1 MKDNTT
7 GPIIKAISPLT
18 AKPGTKTAANQK
30 QRPLTIKEKV
40 PKLRKLRGKDKVEIT
55 GFTEELIAPTAAAAI
70 KAAGKLAILTP
81 GTTISTNSKL
91 SAVAKIVK
99 AVLNIEIPPNE

>member
-1 MKDNTT
+1 MTNDKTT
-7 GPIIKAISPLT
+7 GPRINAISPLT
-18 AKPGTKTAANQK
+18 PKPGTKTAANQK

-40 PKLRKLRGKDKVEIT
+40 PKLRKLRGKDKVEMT
-55 GFTEELIAPTAAAAI
+55 GLTDELIAPTAAAAI

-81 GTTISTNSKL
+81 GTTISTTSKL

-99 AVLNIEIPPNE
+99 AVLNIKIPPI